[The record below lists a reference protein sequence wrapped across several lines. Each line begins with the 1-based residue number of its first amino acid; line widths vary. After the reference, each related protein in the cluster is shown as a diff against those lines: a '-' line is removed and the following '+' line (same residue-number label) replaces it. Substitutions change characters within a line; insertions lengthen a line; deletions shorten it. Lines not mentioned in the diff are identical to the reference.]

1 MQLEV
6 KVEPYSFNLVDKPWI
21 PVRIEGRLELLSLEQ
36 TLLRAGEIERLED
49 ASPLVVVALHRLLLA
64 VLYRALHGPATLEDN
79 AKWLE
84 DGQFPVQPIR
94 AYLER
99 WKPHFDLFDSKR
111 PFLQVADLHTAK
123 FGERLI
129 EPKSWIELVPEI
141 KDGGAGAPI
150 LNHENHVA
158 EPIEPAFAARTL
170 LTRLTFALTG
180 LSRSFVYT
188 AKSSPSPTTPFIIP
202 HGESLLATL
211 CYCLDPN
218 NFTLYK
224 YDIPEWEKEKALAVA
239 ELYRLKEQEVM
250 GCAQAYTWMSR
261 SVKLIPAEI
270 DHKLSVERIYF
281 ASGIAAKFSI
291 ENYYDPMV
299 ASQIAQYGAKKGQF
313 VFKRFRKGRH
323 FWRDFDSLV
332 SQSSSNFKPPRVI
345 SLSSRLYEI
354 HKKDINLGVY
364 GIANPTQEAK
374 VDFSRHERYLLPE
387 AISADRTSEVYSSL
401 EDALR
406 QAEDIGK
413 ALEQA
418 AESLARKLLSH
429 GDRKLERGDVTKLVD
444 SFPTYAAY
452 WSALDNAF
460 PKLLERLTVN
470 YRWDEVSRFWQ
481 DQLLSASNRAWS
493 LTREAAGDDAFA
505 LRAIYSAQGLLLAAQ
520 KPLRPKESA

>member
-1 MQLEV
+1 MPLEV
-6 KVEPYSFNLVDKPWI
+6 KVEPYSFNLVTEPWI
-21 PVRIEGRLELLSLEQ
+21 PARIGGKLELLSLEQ
-36 TLLRAGEIERLED
+36 TLLWAGEIERLED

-64 VLYRALHGPATLEDN
+64 VLYRALRGPATLEDN
-79 AKWLE
+79 AKWLA
-84 DGQFPVQPIR
+84 DGQFPEQLIQ

-99 WKPHFDLFDSKR
+99 WEPHFDLFDSKR
-111 PFLQVADLHTAK
+111 PFLQVADLHKAK

-141 KDGGAGAPI
+141 KDGGAGASI
-150 LNHENHVA
+150 LNHENRVA
-158 EPIEPAFAARTL
+158 QSIKPAFAARSL
-170 LTRLTFALTG
+170 LARLTFALTG

-202 HGESLLATL
+202 HGESLLETL

-218 NFTLYK
+218 NFALYK
-224 YDIPEWEKEKALAVA
+224 YDLPEWEKEKALDVA
-239 ELYRLKEQEVM
+239 ELHQIKEQEVM

-261 SVKLIPAEI
+261 SVKLIPIEI
-270 DHKLSVERIYF
+270 DGRIFVDRIFF
-281 ASGIAAKFSI
+281 ASGLAPKFSV
-291 ENYYDPMV
+291 ESYYDPMV
-299 ASQIAQYGAKKGQF
+299 ASQIAQAGSKKGQF
-313 VFKRFRKGRH
+313 VFTRFRKGHH
-323 FWRDFDSLV
+323 FWRDFHSLV
-332 SQSSSNFKPPRVI
+332 PHKTSKSKPPRVM

-374 VDFSRHERYLLPE
+374 VDFSRHERYLLPK

-452 WSALDNAF
+452 WSALDTAF
-460 PKLLERLTVN
+460 PKLLERLNVN
-470 YRWDEVSRFWQ
+470 YRWDEVGRFWKE
-481 DQLLSASNRAWS
+481 QLLSASNRAWS
-493 LTREAAGDDAFA
+493 LTREAAGDDAYA

-520 KPLRPKESA
+520 KSLRPKEGA